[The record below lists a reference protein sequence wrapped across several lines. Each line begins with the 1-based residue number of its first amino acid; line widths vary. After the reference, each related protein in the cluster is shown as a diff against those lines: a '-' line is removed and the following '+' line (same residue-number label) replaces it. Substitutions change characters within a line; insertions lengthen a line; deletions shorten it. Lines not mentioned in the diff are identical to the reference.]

1 MTTLSRYEQLILL
14 LTQIAPLPSDEDG
27 LIIFHADKPPA
38 SDSRA
43 QAALRRALSSWR
55 AAMYEAGSDAL
66 AADLA
71 LDQFEADLKELDALL
86 EDPTEQER
94 ADLYQALTR

>member
-1 MTTLSRYEQLILL
+1 
-14 LTQIAPLPSDEDG
+14 
-27 LIIFHADKPPA
+27 
-38 SDSRA
+38 
-43 QAALRRALSSWR
+43 
-55 AAMYEAGSDAL
+55 MYEAGSDAL

-94 ADLYQALTR
+94 ADLYQSLTR